1 MNKLIEKDDCGN
13 WSLKGIRWS
22 NLMPGA
28 VITKETYEKVYG
40 ALCKLMEY
48 EDTGYTPEM
57 VMDIAR
63 FAKKSHKQAM
73 EYAIQIDG
81 MQHWIPVSE
90 RLPEKDT
97 ECLIRYY
104 NSKEGKRLTDI
115 AWLNEEGNWQLIR
128 EAAGYFPRNFKKEI
142 THWMM
147 MSELYEP
154 VCENP

>member
-1 MNKLIEKDDCGN
+1 MKKLSDKARLYARSYRQLPYGREIEGTAE
-13 WSLKGIRWS
+13 L
-22 NLMPGA
+22 LLQMA
-28 VITKETYEKVYG
+28 EK
-40 ALCKLMEY
+40 LEEY
-48 EDTGYTPEM
+48 DDTGHTPEM
-57 VMDIAR
+57 VIDIAR

-115 AWLNEEGNWQLIR
+115 AWLDEEGNWQLIR

-142 THWMM
+142 THWMP